1 MNRYYY
7 AGLPYSDEL
16 YHHGIIGQKWGV
28 RRFQNADG
36 TWTAAGKERYGSGK
50 AKEVGEKVKSG
61 AKKFISAVGGE
72 TKKAAKAVGNASKRA
87 TKYAVKRFKMK
98 HPSFA
103 SDEELMEFK
112 RRVDLERSYKDAK
125 RDLASRKLGNR
136 FLATVGDITKKSV
149 STYADTL
156 SRSAAN
162 KLASKL
168 TESKEDKKL
177 RKRQEE
183 MSNKIL
189 DIKNEIAND
198 AEANRID
205 RNHVNA
211 LDSDNEGLKQR
222 IAVARMNQASATD
235 AETKNRYA
243 SIIKSYGEE
252 INKNDRAKAALN
264 RRIKSR
270 SDSVNERRNI
280 LNNLDKKGDNK

>member
-87 TKYAVKRFKMK
+87 TKFAVKRFKMK

-103 SDEELMEFK
+103 SDEELMELK

-125 RDLASRKLGNR
+125 RDLNSQKLGHR
-136 FLATVGDITKKSV
+136 FLATVGDISKRAATEFA
-149 STYADTL
+149 TNTA
-156 SRSAAN
+156 RNAAN
-162 KLASKL
+162 KAAEYLMERKSDRKIRESSDRDKMELAKNYETVANNMSRIKANEHKISKL
-168 TESKEDKKL
+168 DDKISELDRRDDFDEWDKLMTKKEKL
-177 RKRQEE
+177 EKE
-183 MSNKIL
+183 NKNL
-189 DIKNEIAND
+189 RNKNESMEQKRNELK
-198 AEANRID
+198 EAIKTYGI
-205 RNHVNA
+205 
-211 LDSDNEGLKQR
+211 S
-222 IAVARMNQASATD
+222 S
-235 AETKNRYA
+235 KN
-243 SIIKSYGEE
+243 
-252 INKNDRAKAALN
+252 
-264 RRIKSR
+264 
-270 SDSVNERRNI
+270 
-280 LNNLDKKGDNK
+280 KGDNK